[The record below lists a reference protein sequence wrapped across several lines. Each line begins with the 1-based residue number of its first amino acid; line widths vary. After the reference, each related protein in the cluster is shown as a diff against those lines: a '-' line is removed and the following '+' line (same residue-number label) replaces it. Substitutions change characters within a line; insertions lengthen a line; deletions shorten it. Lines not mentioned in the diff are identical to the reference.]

1 VSTEKNVLQR
11 LAQAIGLYKNPVV
24 EPEVQDKPI
33 FGERAMADPYWL
45 VGGGKSFL
53 PYNPSK
59 LVSLKG
65 LSIFDEMR
73 RDDQVKAAMAF
84 KKQAVLS
91 AGWDIAPPD
100 GAEQDDEKTKFV
112 IQNFEKLD
120 GTFENALLGI
130 LTALEYG
137 YSISEKVWEEKEG
150 KIHMI
155 ALKTKKPHPFRFE
168 VDVFGNIHGLR
179 QDGNA
184 RQLPIEKFLVY
195 QYQADFGNPY
205 GVSDLDSA
213 YRAWW
218 TKNNTYKWLAMLLEK
233 YGIPP
238 LIAMYDPAAYKAGQI
253 DYMKQILEGLQA
265 STVATVPRSN
275 KDELEF
281 FSPELA
287 GQVSQ
292 CFIPAMNMFN
302 TDIARAILVPSDLGY
317 TPGGEGGSYAR
328 SKVIFDVFLFA
339 VEALRRDLANAI
351 NENLLQPLIDIN
363 FGAAD
368 EYPTFRFLPLTDEQQ
383 LARMEAWMNM
393 MTAGAVKGQSE
404 DEDHIREALDF
415 PERLEKLDDEAYLPP
430 EPDPFGAGAP
440 PGGPGGPGAGKGP
453 QKPRPS
459 QKGKLPSQSV
469 SDNPKKGTKRAI
481 STRAPVA

>member
-1 VSTEKNVLQR
+1 VSTDPFSTR
-11 LAQAIGLYKNPVV
+11 LSRAWGTLVGTYKNPVV
-24 EPEVQDKPI
+24 DPKVAEKPM
-33 FGERAMADPYWL
+33 FGERALSDPFRL
-45 VGGGKSFL
+45 VGGGPSFT

-59 LVSLKG
+59 LISLKG
-65 LSIFDEMR
+65 YEVFDEMR
-73 RDDQVKAAMAF
+73 RDDQVKAAMSF

-91 AGWDIAPPD
+91 AGWDVSPPE
-100 GAEQDDEKTKFV
+100 GSEHDDEKTKFV
-112 IQNFEKLD
+112 IENLERLE

-130 LTALEYG
+130 MSALDYG
-137 YSISEKVWEEKEG
+137 FSISEKVWEEKDG

-155 ALKTKKPHPFRFE
+155 ALKTKRPHPFHFKI
-168 VDVFGNIHGLR
+168 DKFGNVKGLQ
-179 QDGNA
+179 QDGNDKD
-184 RQLPIEKFLVY
+184 LPIEKFLVY
-195 QYQADFGNPY
+195 QYQSEFGNPY
-205 GVSDLDSA
+205 GISDLDAA

-292 CFIPAMNMFN
+292 CFIPALSMMN
-302 TDIARAILVPSDLGY
+302 TDIARAILVPGDLGY
-317 TPGGEGGSYAR
+317 TPGGEGSFAKA
-328 SKVIFDVFLFA
+328 KVIFDVFLFA

-351 NENLLQPLIDIN
+351 NENLVQPLIEIN
-363 FGAAD
+363 YGTT
-368 EYPTFRFLPLTDEQQ
+368 EGYPKFRFLPLTDEQQ
-383 LARMEAWMNM
+383 LARLESWMQM
-393 MTAGAVKGQSE
+393 IGAGAVKGQSE

-415 PERLEKLDDEAYLPP
+415 PERLIKLDDSEYLPP
-430 EPDPFGAGAP
+430 EPDPFGGAP
-440 PGGPGGPGAGKGP
+440 GGSGAPGGGKGP
-453 QKPRPS
+453 AKPRPS
-459 QKGKLPSQSV
+459 QKGRLPSQSV
-469 SDNPKKGTKRAI
+469 ADNPKKGTKRAI
-481 STRAPVA
+481 STRITVR